1 MVCIVFRNITF
12 LTWIMGIIQL
22 KQLLYTINDNKTN
35 QKHSSQ
41 AQIIYVAEQIY
52 NSLSIRTSGRL

>member
-1 MVCIVFRNITF
+1 M
-12 LTWIMGIIQL
+12 TWIMGIIQL
-22 KQLLYTINDNKTN
+22 KQLYYTINDNKTN